1 MNIFTWIQEMWA
13 KAYPQG
19 PTQTGAATGPL
30 APQTVDTTVDTTV
43 AGAQA
48 FGSTFVFFL
57 VVALGLVIA
66 ADYAPR
72 LVNGV
77 LILILIGILLR
88 NAGPISSALQNA
100 GPSN

>member
-30 APQTVDTTVDTTV
+30 APQTVDTTV